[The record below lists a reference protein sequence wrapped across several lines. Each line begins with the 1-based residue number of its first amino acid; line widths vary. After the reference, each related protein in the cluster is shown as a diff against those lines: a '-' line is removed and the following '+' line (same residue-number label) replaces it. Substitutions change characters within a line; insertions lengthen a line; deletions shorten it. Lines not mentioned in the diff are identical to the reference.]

1 MISQKKGEEEIDL
14 IPNFESLGKILL
26 ITGALFIAGGL
37 LFLLINRLGLGR
49 LPGDI
54 IIRRENFVFY
64 FPIVTTLLL
73 SVALTLL
80 VNLIR
85 RLF

>member
-1 MISQKKGEEEIDL
+1 MS
-14 IPNFESLGKILL
+14 NFESLGKILL
-26 ITGALFIAGGL
+26 VAGGLIVAGGL
-37 LFLLINRLGLGR
+37 LLLLIDRLGLGR

-54 IIRRENFVFY
+54 VIRRENFVFY

-73 SVALTLL
+73 SIALTLL

>member
-1 MISQKKGEEEIDL
+1 M
-14 IPNFESLGKILL
+14 PNFESLGKILL
-26 ITGALFIAGGL
+26 VAGGLIVAGGL
-37 LFLLINRLGLGR
+37 LLLLIDRLGLGR

-54 IIRRENFVFY
+54 VIRRENFVFY

-73 SVALTLL
+73 SIALTLL
-80 VNLIR
+80 VNIIR

>member
-1 MISQKKGEEEIDL
+1 M
-14 IPNFESLGKILL
+14 PNFESLGKILL
-26 ITGALFIAGGL
+26 VAGGLIVAGGL
-37 LFLLINRLGLGR
+37 LLLLIDRLGLGR

-54 IIRRENFVFY
+54 VIRRENFVFY

-73 SVALTLL
+73 SIALTLL